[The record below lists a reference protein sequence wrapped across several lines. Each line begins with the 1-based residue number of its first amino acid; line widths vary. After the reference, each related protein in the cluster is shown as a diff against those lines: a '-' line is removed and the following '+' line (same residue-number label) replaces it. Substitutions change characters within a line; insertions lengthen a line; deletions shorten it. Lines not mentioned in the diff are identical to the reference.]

1 MSTLLPPTSSLPV
14 CEVLPA
20 RAADGAYAEVLLQL
34 PAGSP
39 HRVLYWLPALGVS
52 ARQYLP
58 LAQALAQSGVAVA
71 IHEWRGIGSSDRR
84 ASRQANWS
92 YRNLL
97 EDDLPAGLAAVRQ
110 RLPVARCLF
119 GGHSLGAQLAS
130 LYAGLHPERV
140 AGLVLVASGSPYWR
154 QFPQDRLIWLALTAA
169 PWLAR
174 LCGYLPGRRMGF
186 GGNEARGVIDDWARS
201 GRTGRY
207 AAVGMPDDFEA
218 RLGRLTQPLLALRLA
233 DDWLAP
239 EASLSWL
246 LGKMPQ
252 TRSEQQLIT
261 SRDMDGRPADHFGWM
276 KAPRP
281 VAGRIAAWSAG
292 LSPVS
297 DP

>member
-1 MSTLLPPTSSLPV
+1 MSTLLPPTASLPA

-39 HRVLYWLPALGVS
+39 HRVLYWVPALGVS

-58 LAQALAQSGVAVA
+58 LAQALAQSGFAVA

-84 ASRQANWS
+84 AGRHQSWG
-92 YRNLL
+92 YRELL

-110 RLPVARCLF
+110 RLPRAHCLF

-130 LYAGLHPERV
+130 LYASQHPEQV
-140 AGLVLVASGSPYWR
+140 VGLVLVASGSPYWR
-154 QFPQDRLIWLALTAA
+154 QFRHGRLIWLGLAAA

-174 LCGYLPGRRMGF
+174 LCGYLPGRRIGF
-186 GGNEARGVIDDWARS
+186 GGNEARGVIEDWSRT

-207 AAVGMPDDFEA
+207 AAAGMPDAFEA

-252 TRSEQQLIT
+252 ARSEQQLIT
-261 SRDMDGRPADHFGWM
+261 SRDMEGRPADHFGWM
-276 KAPRP
+276 KVPQP
-281 VAGRIAAWSAG
+281 VAERIAAWSAG
-292 LSPVS
+292 LSSVS
-297 DP
+297 NP